1 MCLTAPVNAK
11 ADSIVLLWLK
21 SALPVGN
28 SGVATMWSRWR
39 SRWISAAVLLVAS
52 GAPPAILA
60 ADSYGIRVEAG
71 FRHDDNVT
79 RARSDDRLSDRSYSI
94 DLNKSFL
101 LPVSEHTRLALT
113 GFLGGEKFVSYTG
126 LSHVYYGING
136 EFQYRTSGEFG
147 APTFGIFARASGD
160 QYESSLRDG
169 SRYSFGASV
178 RKPVTDRIE
187 LFSALTRNVRHAKS
201 SVFDNNDHAVRVN
214 VDYAL
219 FRDSTL
225 YFGGEYR
232 RGDIVS
238 TARPAFN
245 KLDEIATAVV
255 VDDVFTD
262 TVRESY
268 RVRATSVLGTVGF
281 NLPFGERHALDIS
294 WRWVQS
300 TTSLNAT
307 RYFDNQVAVSYL
319 GRF

>member
-1 MCLTAPVNAK
+1 M
-11 ADSIVLLWLK
+11 LL
-21 SALPVGN
+21 SAL
-28 SGVATMWSRWR
+28 
-39 SRWISAAVLLVAS
+39 
-52 GAPPAILA
+52 GAPSTILA
-60 ADSYGIRVEAG
+60 ADSYGIKVEAG
-71 FRHDDNVT
+71 FRNDDNVT
-79 RARSDDRLSDRSYSI
+79 RARGDDRLSDRSVSI
-94 DLNKSFL
+94 DLSKSFL
-101 LPVSEHTRLALT
+101 IPVSEHTRLALT
-113 GFLGGEKFVSYTG
+113 GFVGGEKFVSYTG
-126 LSHVYYGING
+126 LSRFYYGILG

-147 APTFGIFARASGD
+147 APTFAIFARAAGD

-169 SRYSFGASV
+169 NRYSFGASV
-178 RKPVTDRIE
+178 KTPVTDRIE
-187 LFSALTRNVRHAKS
+187 IFSALARNVRTAKNP
-201 SVFDNNDHAVRVN
+201 VFDNNDHAVRVN

-219 FRDSTL
+219 YRDSTL

-232 RGDIVS
+232 RGDVVS

-281 NLPFGERHALDIS
+281 NLPFGERHSLDIS

-307 RYFDNQVAVSYL
+307 RYFDNQIGVSYL